1 MKFILLTEIL
11 LHDKM
16 KDGTILEKLG
26 ESMKKIIFVTAASLI
41 MLSGCSQV
49 QDWSE
54 NLFGQKQETKE
65 EPKHQT
71 PGNQSEQGEQPE
83 QEEQEQTPTSEE
95 EAVPPELQLESQYF
109 NDVKVVDGKQ
119 VIQNPSNLLALVNKE
134 YALDEYKP
142 SDLVRPD
149 VPFVFG
155 DQELEKAYLREEAA
169 LQLEK
174 MFADAK
180 TQGILLTA
188 ISGYRSYEYQ
198 KMLLEREIAQFGEEK
213 AVMAVAPPGQSE
225 HQSGLA
231 MDISSQSNNFQ
242 VNIEFADTKEGK
254 WLAENAYKYG
264 FILRYPEDKVS
275 ITQYQYEPW
284 HYRYVGKDAAKVIHE
299 NDWSLEEYF
308 NNVKKI

>member
-1 MKFILLTEIL
+1 
-11 LHDKM
+11 M
-16 KDGTILEKLG
+16 KDGTIIEKLG
-26 ESMKKIIFVTAASLI
+26 ESMKKIIFVTAASLTI
-41 MLSGCSQV
+41 LSGCSQV

-54 NLFGQKQETKE
+54 NLFGQKQQETKE
-65 EPKHQT
+65 EKPK
-71 PGNQSEQGEQPE
+71 
-83 QEEQEQTPTSEE
+83 EQTPEGQPDEQIDEEQSAPSEE
-95 EAVPPELQLESQYF
+95 ESVPPELQLESQYF
-109 NDVKVVDGKQ
+109 NEVKVVDGKQ
-119 VIQNPSNLLALVNKE
+119 IIQNPSNLLALVNKD

-142 SDLVRPD
+142 TDLVRPD

-155 DQELEKAYLREEAA
+155 NQELEKAYLRKEAA
-169 LQLEK
+169 EQLEE
-174 MFADAK
+174 MFTAAK
-180 TQGILLTA
+180 AQGVMLTA

-284 HYRYVGKDAAKVIHE
+284 HFRYVGKDAAKVIYE
-299 NDWSLEEYF
+299 NDWSLEEFF

>member
-1 MKFILLTEIL
+1 
-11 LHDKM
+11 M

-54 NLFGQKQETKE
+54 NLFGQKQQETKE
-65 EPKHQT
+65 EPKQQT

-83 QEEQEQTPTSEE
+83 QEKQEQTPTSEE

-155 DQELEKAYLREEAA
+155 DQELEKAYLRKEAA
-169 LQLEK
+169 VQLEE
-174 MFADAK
+174 MFTDAK
-180 TQGILLTA
+180 SQGILLTA

-284 HYRYVGKDAAKVIHE
+284 HFRYVGKDAAKVIHE

>member
-1 MKFILLTEIL
+1 VKFLLLTSYL
-11 LHDKM
+11 KHGKM
-16 KDGTILEKLG
+16 EDGTIIEKLG
-26 ESMKKIIFVTAASLI
+26 ESMKKIIFVTAASLV

-49 QDWSE
+49 QEWSDD
-54 NLFGQKQETKE
+54 LFGQKQQETQEKE
-65 EPKHQT
+65 PNVQT
-71 PGNQSEQGEQPE
+71 PENGQDEQARPEQP
-83 QEEQEQTPTSEE
+83 SE
-95 EAVPPELQLESQYF
+95 EAVPKELELESQYF
-109 NDVKVVDGKQ
+109 NDVKEVDGKQ

-134 YALDEYKP
+134 FALDEYKP
-142 SDLVRPD
+142 ADLVRPN

-155 DQELEKAYLREEAA
+155 NQDLEKAHLRKEAA
-169 LQLEK
+169 EKLEK

-180 TQGILLTA
+180 AQGVFLTA

-231 MDISSQSNNFQ
+231 IDISSESNQFQ
-242 VNIEFADTKEGK
+242 VNIEFAQTKEGK

-284 HYRYVGKDAAKVIHE
+284 HYRYVGMDAAKVIHE
-299 NDWSLEEYF
+299 NDWTLEEYF
-308 NNVKKI
+308 LNVKKI

>member
-1 MKFILLTEIL
+1 
-11 LHDKM
+11 
-16 KDGTILEKLG
+16 
-26 ESMKKIIFVTAASLI
+26 MKKIIFVTAASLI

-54 NLFGQKQETKE
+54 NLFGQKQQETKE
-65 EPKHQT
+65 EEPKQQT
-71 PGNQSEQGEQPE
+71 PGDQSEEDQS
-83 QEEQEQTPTSEE
+83 PTSEE
-95 EAVPPELQLESQYF
+95 ETVPPELQLESQYF

-142 SDLVRPD
+142 TDLVRPK

-155 DQELEKAYLREEAA
+155 NQELEKAYLRKEAA
-169 LQLEK
+169 VQLEE
-174 MFADAK
+174 MFAEAK
-180 TQGILLTA
+180 SQGILLTA

-254 WLAENAYKYG
+254 WLAENAYKFG

-284 HYRYVGKDAAKVIHE
+284 HFRYVGKDAAKVIHE

>member
-1 MKFILLTEIL
+1 VKYILLTEIL
-11 LHDKM
+11 LHDKILV
-16 KDGTILEKLG
+16 GNILEKLG

-54 NLFGQKQETKE
+54 NLFGQKQQETKE
-65 EPKHQT
+65 EVPKQQT
-71 PGNQSEQGEQPE
+71 PGDQPE
-83 QEEQEQTPTSEE
+83 EDQSPTSEE
-95 EAVPPELQLESQYF
+95 ETVPPELQLESQYF

-142 SDLVRPD
+142 TDLVRPK

-155 DQELEKAYLREEAA
+155 NQELEKAYLRKEAA
-169 LQLEK
+169 VQLEE
-174 MFADAK
+174 MFAEAK
-180 TQGILLTA
+180 SQGILLTA

-254 WLAENAYKYG
+254 WLAENAYKFG

-284 HYRYVGKDAAKVIHE
+284 HFRYVGKDAAKVIHE

>member
-11 LHDKM
+11 FHDKI
-16 KDGTILEKLG
+16 KDGTIIEKLG

-54 NLFGQKQETKE
+54 NLFGQKQKETKE
-65 EPKHQT
+65 EETKKNT
-71 PGNQSEQGEQPE
+71 AGDQPE
-83 QEEQEQTPTSEE
+83 QEQSPTSEE
-95 EAVPPELQLESQYF
+95 EAVPPELQLESHYF

-119 VIQNPSNLLALVNKE
+119 VIQNPANLLALVNKE

-142 SDLVRPD
+142 TDLVRPD

-155 DQELEKAYLREEAA
+155 NQELEKAYLRKEAA
-169 LQLEK
+169 VQLEN
-174 MFADAK
+174 MFTDAK
-180 TQGILLTA
+180 SQGILLTA

-264 FILRYPEDKVS
+264 FILRYPKDKVS

>member
-1 MKFILLTEIL
+1 VKYILLTEIL

-16 KDGTILEKLG
+16 LDGNILEKLG

-54 NLFGQKQETKE
+54 NLFGQNKQETKE
-65 EPKHQT
+65 EEPKQQT
-71 PGNQSEQGEQPE
+71 PGNQPE
-83 QEEQEQTPTSEE
+83 QDEQSEQEQTPTSEE
-95 EAVPPELQLESQYF
+95 EGVPPELQLESQYF
-109 NDVKVVDGKQ
+109 NNVKVVDGKQ

-142 SDLVRPD
+142 TDLVRPN

-155 DQELEKAYLREEAA
+155 NQELEKAYLRKEAA
-169 LQLEK
+169 VQLEE

-180 TQGILLTA
+180 SQGILLTA

-275 ITQYQYEPW
+275 ITHYQYEPW
-284 HYRYVGKDAAKVIHE
+284 HFRYVGKDTAKVIHE

>member
-1 MKFILLTEIL
+1 
-11 LHDKM
+11 
-16 KDGTILEKLG
+16 
-26 ESMKKIIFVTAASLI
+26 MKKIIFVTAASLI
-41 MLSGCSQV
+41 ILSGCSQV

-54 NLFGQKQETKE
+54 NLFGQKQQETKE
-65 EPKHQT
+65 EKPK
-71 PGNQSEQGEQPE
+71 
-83 QEEQEQTPTSEE
+83 EQTPEDQPDEQIEEEQSAPSEE
-95 EAVPPELQLESQYF
+95 ESVPPELQLESQYF
-109 NDVKVVDGKQ
+109 NEVKVVDGKQ
-119 VIQNPSNLLALVNKE
+119 IIQNPSNLLALVNKD

-142 SDLVRPD
+142 TDLVRPD

-155 DQELEKAYLREEAA
+155 NQELEKAYLRKEAA
-169 LQLEK
+169 EQLEI
-174 MFADAK
+174 MFTSAK
-180 TQGILLTA
+180 AEGVMLTA

-198 KMLLEREIAQFGEEK
+198 KMLLEREIAQFGKEK

-284 HYRYVGKDAAKVIHE
+284 HFRYVGKDAAKVIYE
-299 NDWSLEEYF
+299 NDWSLEEFF

>member
-1 MKFILLTEIL
+1 MKYVLLTEIIF
-11 LHDKM
+11 HDKM
-16 KDGTILEKLG
+16 FDGTNIEKLG
-26 ESMKKIIFVTAASLI
+26 ESMKKIIFVIAASLI

-54 NLFGQKQETKE
+54 NLFDQKQQETKE
-65 EPKHQT
+65 EPKQQS
-71 PGNQSEQGEQPE
+71 PGNQPE
-83 QEEQEQTPTSEE
+83 QEEQEQAPTSEE

-142 SDLVRPD
+142 SDLVRPE

-155 DQELEKAYLREEAA
+155 NQELEKAYLRKEAA
-169 LQLEK
+169 VQLEE

-180 TQGILLTA
+180 SQGILLTA

-254 WLAENAYKYG
+254 WLAENAYKFG

-275 ITQYQYEPW
+275 VTKYQYEPW
-284 HYRYVGKDAAKVIHE
+284 HFRYVGKDAAKVIHE

>member
-1 MKFILLTEIL
+1 MEN
-11 LHDKM
+11 
-16 KDGTILEKLG
+16 GTIIEKLG
-26 ESMKKIIFVTAASLI
+26 ESMKKIIFVTAASLV

-49 QDWSE
+49 EEWSDE
-54 NLFGQKQETKE
+54 LFGQKQQETQEK
-65 EPKHQT
+65 EPKVQT
-71 PGNQSEQGEQPE
+71 PDNGQDEQAKPE
-83 QEEQEQTPTSEE
+83 QVPSE
-95 EAVPPELQLESQYF
+95 EAVPKELQLESEYF

-142 SDLVRPD
+142 ADLVRPN

-155 DQELEKAYLREEAA
+155 DQDLEKAHLRKEAA
-169 LQLEK
+169 EQLEK

-180 TQGILLTA
+180 AGGVFLTA

-198 KMLLEREIAQFGEEK
+198 KMLLDREIAQFGEEK

-231 MDISSQSNNFQ
+231 MDISSQSNQFQ

-254 WLAENAYKYG
+254 WLAGNAYKYG

-284 HYRYVGKDAAKVIHE
+284 HYRYVGKEAAKVIHE
-299 NDWSLEEYF
+299 NDWTLEEYF

>member
-1 MKFILLTEIL
+1 
-11 LHDKM
+11 
-16 KDGTILEKLG
+16 
-26 ESMKKIIFVTAASLI
+26 MKKIIFVTTASLI

-54 NLFGQKQETKE
+54 NLFGQKQQETKE
-65 EPKHQT
+65 EKPKQ
-71 PGNQSEQGEQPE
+71 QSPGEQPE
-83 QEEQEQTPTSEE
+83 QQQPPTSEE
-95 EAVPPELQLESQYF
+95 EAVPPELQLESHYF

-142 SDLVRPD
+142 NDLVRPD

-155 DQELEKAYLREEAA
+155 NQELEKAYLRQEAA

-174 MFADAK
+174 MFADAQS
-180 TQGILLTA
+180 QGILLTA

-264 FILRYPEDKVS
+264 FILRYPKDKVS

>member
-1 MKFILLTEIL
+1 ME
-11 LHDKM
+11 
-16 KDGTILEKLG
+16 DGTIIEKLG
-26 ESMKKIIFVTAASLI
+26 ESMKKIIFVSAASLV

-54 NLFGQKQETKE
+54 ELFGQKQQETQEE
-65 EPKHQT
+65 EPNVQMPDNEQDNQT
-71 PGNQSEQGEQPE
+71 AEPDE
-83 QEEQEQTPTSEE
+83 PTE
-95 EAVPPELQLESQYF
+95 EAVPPDLQLESQFF

-142 SDLVRPD
+142 DDLVRPD

-155 DQELEKAYLREEAA
+155 NQELEKAQLRKEAA
-169 LQLEK
+169 EQLEK

-180 TQGILLTA
+180 SQGVFLTA
-188 ISGYRSYEYQ
+188 ISGYRSYDYQ

-231 MDISSQSNNFQ
+231 MDISSESNNFQ

-254 WLAENAYKYG
+254 WLAENGYKYG
-264 FILRYPEDKVS
+264 FVLRYPKDKVD
-275 ITQYQYEPW
+275 ITQYQFEPW
-284 HYRYVGKDAAKVIHE
+284 HYRYVGEEAAKVIHE
-299 NDWSLEEYF
+299 NNWTLEEYF
-308 NNVKKI
+308 ENVKKI

>member
-1 MKFILLTEIL
+1 
-11 LHDKM
+11 
-16 KDGTILEKLG
+16 
-26 ESMKKIIFVTAASLI
+26 MKKIIFVTASSLVI
-41 MLSGCSQV
+41 LSGCSQV

-54 NLFGQKQETKE
+54 QLFGQKQQETKE
-65 EPKHQT
+65 EPTVKT
-71 PGNQSEQGEQPE
+71 PEQGDEQQAQEPAEKSPE
-83 QEEQEQTPTSEE
+83 EVIPE
-95 EAVPPELQLESQYF
+95 ELQLEAQYF
-109 NDVKVVDGKQ
+109 NEVKVVDGKQ

-134 YALDEYKP
+134 YALDAYKP
-142 SDLVRPD
+142 VDLVRPN

-155 DQELEKAYLREEAA
+155 SQELEKAQLRKEAA
-169 LQLEK
+169 DQLEK

-180 TQGILLTA
+180 KQEIYLTA

-231 MDISSQSNNFQ
+231 MDISSKSNNFQ

-254 WLAENAYKYG
+254 WLAQNAYKYG

-284 HYRYVGKDAAKVIHE
+284 HFRYVGMEAAKVIHE
-299 NDWSLEEYF
+299 NDWTLEEF
-308 NNVKKI
+308 FTNMKKI

>member
-1 MKFILLTEIL
+1 
-11 LHDKM
+11 M

-26 ESMKKIIFVTAASLI
+26 ESMKKIIFVTTASLI

-49 QDWSE
+49 QDLSE
-54 NLFGQKQETKE
+54 NLFGQKQQETKE
-65 EPKHQT
+65 EKPKQ
-71 PGNQSEQGEQPE
+71 QSPGEQPE
-83 QEEQEQTPTSEE
+83 QDEQPEQEQPPTSEE
-95 EAVPPELQLESQYF
+95 EAVPPELQLESHYF

-142 SDLVRPD
+142 NDLVRPN

-155 DQELEKAYLREEAA
+155 NQELEKAYLRQEAA

-180 TQGILLTA
+180 SQGILLTA

-242 VNIEFADTKEGK
+242 VNIEFGDTKEGK

-264 FILRYPEDKVS
+264 FILRYPKDKVS

>member
-1 MKFILLTEIL
+1 
-11 LHDKM
+11 M

>member
-1 MKFILLTEIL
+1 
-11 LHDKM
+11 
-16 KDGTILEKLG
+16 
-26 ESMKKIIFVTAASLI
+26 MKKIIFVTAASLI
-41 MLSGCSQV
+41 ILSGCSQV

-54 NLFGQKQETKE
+54 DLFGQKQQETKKE
-65 EPKHQT
+65 EPKQQIPQDQPDGQT
-71 PGNQSEQGEQPE
+71 EEEQPA
-83 QEEQEQTPTSEE
+83 PSEE

-109 NDVKVVDGKQ
+109 NEVKVVDGKQ
-119 VIQNPSNLLALVNKE
+119 IIQNPSNLLALVNKE
-134 YALDEYKP
+134 YALNEYKP
-142 SDLVRPD
+142 TDLVRPN

-155 DQELEKAYLREEAA
+155 NQELEKAYLRKEAA
-169 LQLEK
+169 EQLEK
-174 MFADAK
+174 MFAEAK
-180 TQGILLTA
+180 AHGVMLTA

-284 HYRYVGKDAAKVIHE
+284 HFRYVGKDAAKVIHE

>member
-1 MKFILLTEIL
+1 ME
-11 LHDKM
+11 
-16 KDGTILEKLG
+16 DGNNREKLG
-26 ESMKKIIFVTAASLI
+26 ESMKKIIFVTASSLVI
-41 MLSGCSQV
+41 LSGCSQV

-54 NLFGQKQETKE
+54 QLFGQKQQETKE
-65 EPKHQT
+65 EPTVKT
-71 PGNQSEQGEQPE
+71 PEQGDEQQAQEPAEKSPE
-83 QEEQEQTPTSEE
+83 EVIPE
-95 EAVPPELQLESQYF
+95 ELQLEAQYF
-109 NDVKVVDGKQ
+109 NEVKVVDGKQ

-134 YALDEYKP
+134 YALDAYKP
-142 SDLVRPD
+142 VDLVRPN

-155 DQELEKAYLREEAA
+155 SQELEKAQLRKEAA
-169 LQLEK
+169 DQLEK

-180 TQGILLTA
+180 KQEIYLTA

-231 MDISSQSNNFQ
+231 MDISSKSNNFQ

-254 WLAENAYKYG
+254 WLAQNAYKYG

-284 HYRYVGKDAAKVIHE
+284 HFRYVGMEAAKVIHE
-299 NDWSLEEYF
+299 NDWTLEEF
-308 NNVKKI
+308 FTNMKKI

>member
-1 MKFILLTEIL
+1 
-11 LHDKM
+11 
-16 KDGTILEKLG
+16 
-26 ESMKKIIFVTAASLI
+26 MKKIIFVIAASLI

-54 NLFGQKQETKE
+54 NLFDQKQQETKE
-65 EPKHQT
+65 EPKQQS
-71 PGNQSEQGEQPE
+71 PGNQPE
-83 QEEQEQTPTSEE
+83 QEEQEQAPTSEE

-142 SDLVRPD
+142 SDLVRPE

-155 DQELEKAYLREEAA
+155 NQELEKAYLRKEAA
-169 LQLEK
+169 VQLEE

-180 TQGILLTA
+180 SQGILLTA

-254 WLAENAYKYG
+254 WLAENAYKFG

-275 ITQYQYEPW
+275 VTKYQYEPW
-284 HYRYVGKDAAKVIHE
+284 HFRYVGKDAAKVIHE

>member
-1 MKFILLTEIL
+1 
-11 LHDKM
+11 
-16 KDGTILEKLG
+16 
-26 ESMKKIIFVTAASLI
+26 MKKIIFVTAASLTI
-41 MLSGCSQV
+41 LSGCSQV

-54 NLFGQKQETKE
+54 NLFGQKQQETKE
-65 EPKHQT
+65 EKPK
-71 PGNQSEQGEQPE
+71 
-83 QEEQEQTPTSEE
+83 EQTPEGQPDEQIDEEQSAPSEE
-95 EAVPPELQLESQYF
+95 ESVPPELQLESQYF
-109 NDVKVVDGKQ
+109 NEVKVVDGKQ
-119 VIQNPSNLLALVNKE
+119 IIQNPSNLLALVNKD

-142 SDLVRPD
+142 TDLVRPD

-155 DQELEKAYLREEAA
+155 NQELEKAYLRKEAA
-169 LQLEK
+169 EQLEE
-174 MFADAK
+174 MFTAAK
-180 TQGILLTA
+180 AQGVMLTA

-284 HYRYVGKDAAKVIHE
+284 HFRYVGKDAAKVIYE
-299 NDWSLEEYF
+299 NDWSLEEFF

>member
-1 MKFILLTEIL
+1 ME
-11 LHDKM
+11 
-16 KDGTILEKLG
+16 DGTIIEKLG
-26 ESMKKIIFVTAASLI
+26 ESMKKIIFVSAASLV

-54 NLFGQKQETKE
+54 ELFGQKQQETQEE
-65 EPKHQT
+65 EPNVQMPDNEQDNQT
-71 PGNQSEQGEQPE
+71 AEPDE
-83 QEEQEQTPTSEE
+83 PTE
-95 EAVPPELQLESQYF
+95 EAVPPELQLESQFF

-142 SDLVRPD
+142 DDLVRPD

-155 DQELEKAYLREEAA
+155 NQELEKAQLRKEAA
-169 LQLEK
+169 EQLEK

-180 TQGILLTA
+180 SQGVFLTA
-188 ISGYRSYEYQ
+188 ISGYRSYDYQ

-231 MDISSQSNNFQ
+231 MDISSESNNFQ

-254 WLAENAYKYG
+254 WLAENGYKYG
-264 FILRYPEDKVS
+264 FVLRYPKDKVD
-275 ITQYQYEPW
+275 ITQYQFEPW
-284 HYRYVGKDAAKVIHE
+284 HYRYVGEEAAKVIHE
-299 NDWSLEEYF
+299 NNWTLEEYF
-308 NNVKKI
+308 ENVKKI